1 MAVIDIARLNRHEK
15 LELIEEIWKSL
26 SHEADTIPLTTA
38 QRAELDR
45 RLDEVETVRVASPG
59 TRCSDASGQ
68 KPE

>member
-45 RLDEVETVRVASPG
+45 RLDEVDRNGP
-59 TRCSDASGQ
+59 SGISWDEVLRRLRS
-68 KPE
+68 KT